1 MEECVRCKE
10 VDEDRRTLWMRCF
23 YEMNELEVPF
33 EIQYTPDVPAKYYTL
48 RVCKR
53 CRADWMAAIQTWFHT
68 PPYPDDSCGS
78 GIYVRRLGDTIE
90 VTEEEFQVKYG

>member
-33 EIQYTPDVPAKYYTL
+33 
-48 RVCKR
+48 
-53 CRADWMAAIQTWFHT
+53 
-68 PPYPDDSCGS
+68 
-78 GIYVRRLGDTIE
+78 
-90 VTEEEFQVKYG
+90 